1 MAVTGKSA
9 MFTTTAA
16 VGLCK
21 QKLPGVHA
29 QAPWGHVPQRPI
41 ADESKC
47 IPILLYGLEVCEL
60 SKSQMASLDF
70 TSLLS
75 TDFL

>member
-1 MAVTGKSA
+1 